1 MSFSRNLP
9 GLFSTHTTG
18 RFQSQRYPV
27 GIRIFVP
34 RAIRSLQ
41 DDTLRGLGTQG
52 LRHSGTNTHTTNS
65 QFITINTKI
74 YLKTGMM
81 MCKFLVCIDKY

>member
-1 MSFSRNLP
+1 MSFSRNPP
-9 GLFSTHTTG
+9 GLFSTHTMG
-18 RFQSQRYPV
+18 RFQSRRYPV

-52 LRHSGTNTHTTNS
+52 LCHFVSPFFVTLRP
-65 QFITINTKI
+65 ILLI
-74 YLKTGMM
+74 YRYYYKLLFENGKDD
-81 MCKFLVCIDKY
+81 V